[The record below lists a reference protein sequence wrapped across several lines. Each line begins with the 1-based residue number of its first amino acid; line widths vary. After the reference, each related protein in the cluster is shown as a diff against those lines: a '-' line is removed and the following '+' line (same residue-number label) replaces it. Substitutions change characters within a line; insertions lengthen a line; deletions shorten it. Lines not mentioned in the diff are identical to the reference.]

1 VVFPVRP
8 SICELTWD
16 RRPVPKLAMGHS
28 RTRCSAAVT
37 RFLLADHLSSI
48 CMQKVRV
55 KTKPNGY
62 DVAVGSGLL
71 RRAGREIRRVL
82 PAPGSRVF
90 VITSPN
96 VRRHWGETLEKSLRD
111 ARLPYEVLEMHDG
124 EPAKRL
130 HTVEQLAE
138 RLVDARADR
147 KSLLVAFGGGVIGDC
162 AGFLAAIFMR
172 GIPVVQV
179 PTTVVAQVDAS
190 IGGKTGVNLH
200 AGKNLVGSF
209 HQPRAVL
216 VDPEI
221 LETLEDR
228 EFRSGLFESLKCGVI
243 RDRAL
248 FDFMERNVNKVLG
261 RKARAMQRVI
271 ADSIRVKADV
281 VSADEKES
289 GLRRILNFGHT
300 IGHALEAATE
310 YSHFLHGEAVGWGMI
325 AAAAIAREAAFCRAE
340 TSRRIVA
347 ATMAYGPL
355 PPVECE
361 VEEVTGRLVAD
372 KKTVG
377 GTVHF
382 VLPQKIGKVKISGD
396 VPASVVRNA
405 MELIRN
411 HA

>member
-1 VVFPVRP
+1 MRWGAISGDLRLQSFIINLVQKIHVR
-8 SICELTWD
+8 
-16 RRPVPKLAMGHS
+16 
-28 RTRCSAAVT
+28 
-37 RFLLADHLSSI
+37 
-48 CMQKVRV
+48 
-55 KTKPNGY
+55 TKPNAY
-62 DVAVGSGLL
+62 DVMIGAGLL
-71 RRAGREIRRVL
+71 RRAGREVRRVL
-82 PAPGSRVF
+82 PSLDSRVF

-96 VRRHWGETLEKSLRD
+96 VRRHWGEALEKSLQE

-130 HTVEQLAE
+130 HTVEQLAD
-138 RLVDARADR
+138 RLVDAKADR
-147 KSLLVAFGGGVIGDC
+147 RSLLVAFGGGVVGDC

-172 GIPVVQV
+172 GIPVVQI

-190 IGGKTGVNLH
+190 IGGKTGVNLR
-200 AGKNLVGSF
+200 AGKNLVGAF

-216 VDPEI
+216 VDPDI
-221 LETLEDR
+221 LQSLTER

-243 RDRAL
+243 RDHSL
-248 FDFMERNVNKVLG
+248 FDFMETNPKKILARNG
-261 RKARAMQRVI
+261 RTMQRVI

-310 YSHFLHGEAVGWGMI
+310 YSHFLHGEAVALGMM
-325 AAAAIAREAAFCRAE
+325 AASHIARDAGLCSAE
-340 TSRRIVA
+340 TASRITS
-347 ATMAYGPL
+347 ATLAYGPL
-355 PPVECE
+355 PPVACE
-361 VEEVTGRLVAD
+361 VQDVMGRLGAD

-396 VPASVVRNA
+396 VPSGIVHDAVES
-405 MELIRN
+405 IRH

>member
-1 VVFPVRP
+1 VISAIPGP
-8 SICELTWD
+8 DHLLSIC
-16 RRPVPKLAMGHS
+16 V
-28 RTRCSAAVT
+28 
-37 RFLLADHLSSI
+37 
-48 CMQKVRV
+48 QKIRVR
-55 KTKPNGY
+55 TKPNAY
-62 DVAVGSGLL
+62 DVTVGAGLL
-71 RRAGREIRRVL
+71 GRAGREVRRVL
-82 PAPGSRVF
+82 PDPGSRVF

-96 VRRHWGETLEKSLRD
+96 VRRHWGEALEKSLRH
-111 ARLPYEVLEMHDG
+111 ARLPFEVLEMHDG

-130 HTVEQLAE
+130 LTVEQLAE
-138 RLVDARADR
+138 QLVDAKADR
-147 KSLLVAFGGGVIGDC
+147 KSLLVAFGGGVVGDS

-172 GIPVVQV
+172 GIPVVQI

-190 IGGKTGVNLH
+190 IGGKTGVNLR
-200 AGKNLVGSF
+200 AGKNMVGSF

-216 VDPEI
+216 VDPQI
-221 LETLEDR
+221 LGTLEDR

-248 FDFMERNVNKVLG
+248 FDFMERNNKKILG
-261 RKARAMQRVI
+261 RNARAMQRVI

-310 YSHFLHGEAVGWGMI
+310 YSHFLHGEAVALGMI
-325 AAAAIAREAAFCRAE
+325 AASAIAEDAGFCSAE
-340 TSRRIVA
+340 TADRIIA
-347 ATMAYGPL
+347 ATQAYGPL
-355 PPVECE
+355 PQVPCDVQD
-361 VEEVTGRLVAD
+361 VMGRLSSD

-396 VPASVVRNA
+396 VPAEVVWSA
-405 MELIRN
+405 VESIRK

>member
-1 VVFPVRP
+1 MPAGFAGRRAARP
-8 SICELTWD
+8 Q
-16 RRPVPKLAMGHS
+16 
-28 RTRCSAAVT
+28 
-37 RFLLADHLSSI
+37 RFLSRDHLSSI
-48 CMQKVRV
+48 YVQNIRVR
-55 KTKPNGY
+55 TKPNPY
-62 DVAVGSGLL
+62 YVKVGAGLL
-71 RRAGREIRRVL
+71 RRAGREVRRVL
-82 PAPGSRVF
+82 PAAGSRVF

-96 VRRHWGETLEKSLRD
+96 VRRHWGEALENSLRA

-147 KSLLVAFGGGVIGDC
+147 KSILVAFGGGVIGDS

-172 GIPVVQV
+172 GIPVVQI

-190 IGGKTGVNLH
+190 IGGKTGVNLR

-209 HQPRAVL
+209 HQPQAVL

-221 LETLEDR
+221 LATLEDR

-248 FDFMERNVNKVLG
+248 FDFMERNAGKVLG
-261 RKARAMQRVI
+261 RNSRALQRVI
-271 ADSIRVKADV
+271 ADSIRVKANV
-281 VSADEKES
+281 VSTDEKES

-310 YSHFLHGEAVGWGMI
+310 YSHFLHGEAVAWGMI
-325 AAAAIAREAAFCRAE
+325 AAATIARNAGFCRAE
-340 TSRRIVA
+340 TADRIA
-347 ATMAYGPL
+347 SATLAYGPL
-355 PPVECE
+355 PPVVCDAGA
-361 VEEVTGRLVAD
+361 VLDRLGAD

-382 VLPQKIGKVKISGD
+382 VLPQKIGKVKISGE
-396 VPASVVRNA
+396 VPANIVRDA
-405 MELIRN
+405 VELIRN
-411 HA
+411 YA